1 MSVIS
6 GLERRLTL
14 RQLRAVCAI
23 AETGRLLAAGNA
35 LGVSQPALTRMLR
48 ELEALFEVPLFD
60 RHARGVTP
68 TEYGAALVRSARQI
82 LGEIT
87 QLEST
92 LNGLQLRQAGC
103 LAVGTLPS
111 AGAGLMPGV
120 LARLQQ
126 TRPALDIRMVQGRT
140 DQMLR
145 VLTGAGIE
153 LLVGRLYPAEA
164 EDGVVR
170 RVLYDEPLALL
181 VRAGHPLADNPSPTA
196 ADLRRYRMV
205 LPTYSQRMAGEV
217 ETWLAALDVLPG
229 HALRTSAAAAMREMV
244 LSGDDLLV
252 LPALMLAGDILRGA
266 VLRIAAPVPS
276 PARLGGVMYRHGVPL
291 SEPAN
296 FLLRTLR
303 AQIRDLAKAGI
314 IAIR

>member
-1 MSVIS
+1 
-6 GLERRLTL
+6 
-14 RQLRAVCAI
+14 
-23 AETGRLLAAGNA
+23 
-35 LGVSQPALTRMLR
+35 
-48 ELEALFEVPLFD
+48 
-60 RHARGVTP
+60 
-68 TEYGAALVRSARQI
+68 
-82 LGEIT
+82 
-87 QLEST
+87 
-92 LNGLQLRQAGC
+92 
-103 LAVGTLPS
+103 
-111 AGAGLMPGV
+111 
-120 LARLQQ
+120 
-126 TRPALDIRMVQGRT
+126 
-140 DQMLR
+140 
-145 VLTGAGIE
+145 
-153 LLVGRLYPAEA
+153 
-164 EDGVVR
+164 
-170 RVLYDEPLALL
+170 
-181 VRAGHPLADNPSPTA
+181 
-196 ADLRRYRMV
+196 
-205 LPTYSQRMAGEV
+205 MAGEV